1 MYKPNIILIR
11 GDAGGMDT
19 GLLKNTIPEL
29 SEIEKKCAEK
39 EFPQVIPVYT
49 VLDDTLPRPADAF
62 ERLRDGEGFILESLE
77 GNEKTARYSIL
88 GFNIRTKVR
97 ISDKTEVFGEKVFT
111 GLPDSKI
118 TGDPLEAARAVMK
131 TRRFHD
137 TGIPIFPGGFAGYFS
152 YDIVYSLYPGRF
164 TKNKTASDFPL
175 AEFLF
180 PGDYIVYDH
189 YECSVYIASLMV
201 IVKETDVRTEY
212 LKAAA
217 RIEKMVKTLTSETAD
232 DTIAGRDT
240 GVNDPGRKEHE
251 YISPTDRRYY
261 EDMVRTARDHIYSG
275 DIFQAVVSRKFECGF
290 GGDPFNVY
298 KSFRRINP
306 SPYMY
311 FIDFGD
317 HQVIGASPE
326 MLVRCRKGTVSTVP
340 IAGTRKRGLT
350 PEEDDALTEEL
361 LADGKECSEHIMLVD
376 LARND
381 IGRVSKYGTVRMSRF
396 MDVEKF
402 SHVQHIVSTVEGEL
416 TDGLDGFDALR
427 SCFPAGTVSGAPKIR
442 AMEIIDEL
450 ESDKRGLYAGA
461 VGYICP
467 DGDLDF
473 AIAIR
478 TILAGG
484 GKLTLQA
491 GAGIVA
497 DSIPEKEFF
506 ETESKAAGMINA
518 IEDAGGTTI

>member
-1 MYKPNIILIR
+1 M
-11 GDAGGMDT
+11 
-19 GLLKNTIPEL
+19 LKNTIPKL
-29 SEIEKKCAEK
+29 SEIENICAK
-39 EFPQVIPVYT
+39 QEFPQIIPVYA
-49 VLDDTLPRPADAF
+49 VLEDTLPRPADAF

-88 GFNIRTKVR
+88 GFNIQAKLS
-97 ISDKTEVFGEKVFT
+97 IPDKNEIFGEKNIS
-111 GLPDSKI
+111 GLQDSAITPDPI
-118 TGDPLEAARAVMK
+118 EAARAVIK
-131 TRRFHD
+131 NRHFHD

-152 YDIVYSLYPGRF
+152 YDIVYSLYPERF
-164 TKNKTASDFPL
+164 SKNRARSGFPL
-175 AEFLF
+175 AEFLL

-189 YECSVYIASLMV
+189 YEGSVYLASLMT
-201 IVKETDVRTEY
+201 IGKESNVKTEY
-212 LKAAA
+212 RNATG
-217 RIEKMVKTLTSETAD
+217 RIEEMVRALDQGTED
-232 DTIAGRDT
+232 DAPPVKATGANHSGRSK
-240 GVNDPGRKEHE
+240 NE

-261 EDMVRTARDHIYSG
+261 EEMVRTARDYIYSG
-275 DIFQAVVSRKFECGF
+275 DIFQAVVSRKFECKF
-290 GGDPFNVY
+290 GGDPFTVY
-298 KSFRRINP
+298 RSFRRINP

-317 HQVIGASPE
+317 RQVIGASPE

-340 IAGTRKRGLT
+340 IAGTIRRGLT
-350 PEEDDALTEEL
+350 PEEDTVLADEL

-381 IGRVSKYGTVRMSRF
+381 IGRVSKYGTVRMSQF

-402 SHVQHIVSTVEGEL
+402 SHVQHIVSTVEGDL
-416 TDGLDGFDALR
+416 MDGLDGFDALR

-450 ESDKRGLYAGA
+450 ENDNRGLYAGA

-478 TILAGG
+478 TILAEN
-484 GKLTLQA
+484 GKLALQA

-497 DSIPEKEFF
+497 DSVPEKEFF

-518 IEDAGGTTI
+518 IDASGGITR

>member
-1 MYKPNIILIR
+1 ME
-11 GDAGGMDT
+11 T
-19 GLLKNTIPEL
+19 GLLKNITPKL
-29 SEIEKKCAEK
+29 LEIEEKYTEK

-88 GFNIRTKVR
+88 GFNIRAKVR
-97 ISDKTEVFGEKVFT
+97 ISDKTEIFGEKNFM
-111 GLPDSKI
+111 GLQDSAI
-118 TGDPLEAARAVMK
+118 AGDPLNAARAVIK
-131 TRRFHD
+131 NPRFHD

-164 TKNKTASDFPL
+164 TRKKAPSGFPL
-175 AEFLF
+175 AEFLL

-189 YECSVYIASLMV
+189 YEYSVYIASLMT
-201 IVKETDVRTEY
+201 IGKETDLKTEY
-212 LKAAA
+212 RKAAA
-217 RIEKMVKTLTSETAD
+217 RIEEMVNTLISGTAD
-232 DTIAGRDT
+232 DSITGRDT
-240 GVNDPGRKEHE
+240 GACEPDRKGPECV
-251 YISPTDRRYY
+251 SPTGRQFY
-261 EDMVRTARDHIYSG
+261 EDMVTTARDYIYSG
-275 DIFQAVVSRKFECGF
+275 DIFQTVVSRKFECEF
-290 GGDPFNVY
+290 SDDPY
-298 KSFRRINP
+298 TIYRSLRRINP

-317 HQVIGASPE
+317 RQVIGASPE
-326 MLVRCRKGTVSTVP
+326 MLVRCRKKTVSTVP
-340 IAGTRKRGLT
+340 IAGTRKRGMT
-350 PEEDDALTEEL
+350 PEEDEALADEL
-361 LADGKECSEHIMLVD
+361 LADAKECSEHIMLVD

-381 IGRVSKYGTVRMSRF
+381 IGRVSKYGTVRVPQF

-416 TDGLDGFDALR
+416 ADGLDGFDALR

-450 ESDKRGLYAGA
+450 ETDPRGLYAGA

-478 TILAGG
+478 TILAEE

-497 DSIPEKEFF
+497 DSVPEKEFF
-506 ETESKAAGMINA
+506 ETESKAAGMIHA
-518 IEDAGGTTI
+518 IDAAGGDFI

>member
-1 MYKPNIILIR
+1 ME
-11 GDAGGMDT
+11 T
-19 GLLKNTIPEL
+19 GLLKNTIPKL
-29 SEIEKKCAEK
+29 SDIENICANR
-39 EFPQVIPVYT
+39 EFPQIIPLYAVME
-49 VLDDTLPRPADAF
+49 DTLPRPADVF
-62 ERLRDGEGFILESLE
+62 ERLRDGEAFILESLE
-77 GNEKTARYSIL
+77 GNKKTARYSIL
-88 GFNIRTKVR
+88 GFNIKEKLR
-97 ISDKTEVFGEKVFT
+97 ITDNNEVIGEKKFS
-111 GLPDSKI
+111 GLQESAI
-118 TGDPLEAARAVMK
+118 AGDPLEAARAVIK
-131 TRRFHD
+131 NRHFHN

-152 YDIVYSLYPGRF
+152 YDIVYSLYPERF
-164 TKNKTASDFPL
+164 TRNRARSKFPF
-175 AEFLF
+175 AEFLL
-180 PGDYIVYDH
+180 PGDYMVYDH
-189 YECSVYIASLMV
+189 YENSVYIASLMT
-201 IVKETDVRTEY
+201 IEKESDVETEY
-212 LKAAA
+212 QKATD
-217 RIEKMVKTLTSETAD
+217 RIEEMINVLASGTENDTPAVK
-232 DTIAGRDT
+232 DT
-240 GVNDPGRKEHE
+240 GVNDSGRSKYE
-251 YISPTDRRYY
+251 YISPTDREYF

-275 DIFQAVVSRKFECGF
+275 DIFQAVVSRKFECEF
-290 GGDPFNVY
+290 GGDPFTIY
-298 KSFRRINP
+298 RSFRRINP

-317 HQVIGASPE
+317 RQVIGASPE

-340 IAGTRKRGLT
+340 IAGTRRRGLT
-350 PEEDDALTEEL
+350 PEEDAALADDL
-361 LADGKECSEHIMLVD
+361 LADEKECSEHIMLVD

-381 IGRVSKYGTVRMSRF
+381 IGRVSKYGTVRMSQF

-416 TDGLDGFDALR
+416 RDGLDGFDALR

-450 ESDKRGLYAGA
+450 ENDNRGLYAGA

-478 TILAGG
+478 TILAEN

-518 IEDAGGTTI
+518 IDASGGTAR